1 MALGIGATSV
11 LGLAVESSRG
21 TYVAPTKW
29 VPMRSESLTVSQS
42 LTYRRNIQGTADPQ
56 APFAGNLTISGDIE
70 LECYPDVIPYL
81 FKAMRTNETK
91 TNPSYYQYVYIPL
104 STAQSTSSLS
114 FYIERNGVRF
124 AYAGCSITNISFNIN
139 DGILVATATVQALSE
154 ATQSAA
160 SESYSNN
167 SPFSTGDYTVY
178 VPNSSSITDVD
189 NFTFSI
195 EEGGE
200 VNHRLNGSQ
209 NPASITMGERTVS
222 CQMDRDFDSRT
233 DYDNFKSANSTS
245 LKILADVAGGGTRQL
260 QFEVPQVNMESYDV
274 NIGGV
279 GELVRASVNYTG
291 SYVSSSTAA
300 YTVTIRTNENIS

>member
-1 MALGIGATSV
+1 MAVGIGATSV

-29 VPMRSESLTVSQS
+29 VPIRSESLSVTQNI
-42 LTYRRNIQGTADPQ
+42 TYRRNIQGTADPQ
-56 APFAGNLTISGDIE
+56 MPFAGNLTISGDIE
-70 LECYPDVIPYL
+70 IECYPDVVPYL
-81 FKAMRTNETK
+81 FKAMRTTETK
-91 TNPSYYQYVYIPL
+91 TNPSYYQYVYTPTSGAL
-104 STAQSTSSLS
+104 STSSLS

-124 AYAGCSITNISFNIN
+124 AYAGCCITGISFTIN
-139 DGILVATATVQALSE
+139 DGILVATASIQALSE

-160 SESYSNN
+160 SETYANN
-167 SPFSTGDYTVY
+167 TPFSTGDYTVY
-178 VPNSSSITDVD
+178 VPNSSSITDLD
-189 NFTFSI
+189 NFTFGI

-209 NPASITMGERTVS
+209 NPASVTMGERTVS
-222 CQMDRDFDSRT
+222 CQMDRDFDSRS
-233 DYDNFKSANSTS
+233 DYDNFKSANNTS
-245 LKILADVAGGGTRQL
+245 LKILADVGGGGTRQI
-260 QFEVPQVNMESYDV
+260 QFEVPQVTMESYEV

-291 SYVSSSTAA
+291 SYVSAATAA